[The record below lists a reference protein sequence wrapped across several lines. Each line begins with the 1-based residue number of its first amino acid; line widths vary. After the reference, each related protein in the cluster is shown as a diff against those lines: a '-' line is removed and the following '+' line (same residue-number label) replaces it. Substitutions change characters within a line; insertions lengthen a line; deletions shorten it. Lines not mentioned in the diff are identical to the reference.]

1 MVWCFLLCIGLLVQH
16 QSLFLIRKSVSF
28 WARKSP
34 LIFKGKTHLQI
45 TVPQLLMILELI
57 SRYTPWN
64 WQQVR
69 TWKWMVGSDEIS
81 FVGWLIFRC
90 YVSFREGICYL
101 FITTL
106 GVTELAA
113 RNGNQLSEDAMA
125 QVYPQW
131 CYGLGYG
138 KMYRCYYGNVLISG
152 FWRGDGLKDED
163 HDDWYR

>member
-1 MVWCFLLCIGLLVQH
+1 MAFLLCIGLPVQH
-16 QSLFLIRKSVSF
+16 QNLFLIL
-28 WARKSP
+28 KSP
-34 LIFKGKTHLQI
+34 SEQGKAHWFSKEKHTCRLLHLNCWWSWILFQGTLPETDSKFAPENGCLVQMKFPLWDGLFSGDMLALGRVFAIYTIFIK
-45 TVPQLLMILELI
+45 
-57 SRYTPWN
+57 
-64 WQQVR
+64 
-69 TWKWMVGSDEIS
+69 
-81 FVGWLIFRC
+81 
-90 YVSFREGICYL
+90 
-101 FITTL
+101 TL

-131 CYGLGYG
+131 CYGRGYG